1 MGLGGV
7 DLNLL
12 VALDALLTERNVT
25 RAAERT
31 SVGQPAMSAS
41 LARLRAHFGDPLLVR
56 VGRGLMPTPLAE
68 SLVGPVRDALAAAEV
83 VMGRSREFD
92 PTNDRRSF
100 TIMASDYVTLVLLRP
115 LLVLLDR
122 QAPRV
127 QISVTPISPGYEDQ
141 LRRGQADLLI
151 LPREVVGE
159 PARFPHVALFTDRYV
174 LAVDRDN
181 ALIGD
186 RASADELAK
195 MTYVAYSG
203 GPLRSVAEV
212 QLEELGIHRRIEVS
226 TQGFVVA
233 PFLLRGTQLATVM
246 HEKLAGLVSE
256 AARLRIV
263 EPVVPLRPIHEVAYW
278 NPRHTED
285 PAHRWLRKRIVEL
298 AATV

>member
-12 VALDALLTERNVT
+12 VALNALLTERNVT

-56 VGRGLMPTPLAE
+56 EGRALMPTPMAE
-68 SLVGPVRDALAAAEV
+68 SLVGPVREALAAAEA

-92 PTNDRRSF
+92 PTHDRRSF
-100 TIMASDYVTLVLLRP
+100 TIVASDYVTLVLLRP
-115 LLVLLDR
+115 LLELLAK

-127 QISVTPISPGYEDQ
+127 QITVTPITAGYEDQ

-159 PARFPHVALFTDRYV
+159 PARFPHMALFTDRYV

-181 ALIGD
+181 PLVGD
-186 RASADELAK
+186 HATADELAK
-195 MTYVAYSG
+195 LTYVAYSG
-203 GPLRSVAEV
+203 GPLRSVAEI
-212 QLEELGIHRRIEVS
+212 QLEELDIHRRIEVS

-233 PFLLRGTQLATVM
+233 PFLLRGTQLATVL
-246 HEKLAGLVSE
+246 HEKLAELVCE
-256 AARLRIV
+256 AAQLRIV
-263 EPVVPLRPIHEVAYW
+263 EPRVALRPIHEVAYW
-278 NPRHTED
+278 NPRQTDD
-285 PAHRWLRKRIVEL
+285 PAHRWLRERMVEL
-298 AATV
+298 ASTV